1 MNLDNA
7 GAIAANIDWKALTS
21 EILGLLKDET
31 KDLWKKEDTAF
42 LQELANTIVK
52 EKALAMAAPD
62 EAKRKE
68 HEQNL
73 LHLAAQVQGEIAI
86 RGLEIQDRSKEL
98 FVRVLGA
105 IIRTVVVAALQV
117 PASKGTGA

>member
-7 GAIAANIDWKALTS
+7 GAIAANIDWKVLTS